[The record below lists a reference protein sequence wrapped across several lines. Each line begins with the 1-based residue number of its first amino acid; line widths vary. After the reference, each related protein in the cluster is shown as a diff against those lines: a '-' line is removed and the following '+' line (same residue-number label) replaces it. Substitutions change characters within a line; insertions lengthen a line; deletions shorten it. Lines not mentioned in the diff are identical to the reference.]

1 MDIQR
6 GKYVHKKVWTKKYYL
21 LYEKGEGCQWLTK
34 NSHLPEW
41 SREEKKNKR
50 GEGLD
55 IKKWFLLL
63 L

>member
-1 MDIQR
+1 MCTKRYGQR
-6 GKYVHKKVWTKKYYL
+6 NIIYCMKRGGVSVIN
-21 LYEKGEGCQWLTK
+21 K

-55 IKKWFLLL
+55 IKK
-63 L
+63 